1 MNGITVITQS
11 ALLADYCSSWRNATY
26 VTVDTEF
33 MREHTYWPKLCLIQ
47 VGGPDESVVIDPMA
61 EGIDLAPFYD
71 LLINEDVLKV
81 FHAARQDVELF
92 HHLTGHVPMPLFD
105 TQLAAMVCG
114 FGDSVGYEKLAARLA
129 DAQID
134 KTVRFTDWARRPLT
148 DRQIVYAVADVS
160 HLRPVYDKLS
170 EQLENNGRRSWID
183 EEMKILTNPAT
194 YENAPEDAWKR
205 VKVRN
210 GKPRFLAILREV
222 AAWREKEAK
231 RRDIPRNRIIR
242 EEALTEIAA
251 HAPANTDELA
261 RVRAISQKL
270 AEGDMGRDI
279 LKTVQHALSLDK
291 DDYPFLPKPIEKPI
305 GMAPLM
311 DLLKVLLKMRCEQS
325 GVAQKLVAT
334 VGDLERFASG
344 DEDSPLLSGW
354 RRELFGELAL
364 ALQGG
369 RVALTV
375 LNGQIQV
382 IPQDAEAAKLTAPA
396 KRPRRPRR
404 RPRRNSSEQSA
415 EAHAETSDETHAES
429 SDG

>member
-1 MNGITVITQS
+1 MTGITVITES
-11 ALLADYCSSWRNATY
+11 ALLAEYCVGWRNATY
-26 VTVDTEF
+26 ITVDTEF
-33 MREHTYWPKLCLIQ
+33 MREHTYWPILCLVQ
-47 VGGPDESVVIDPMA
+47 VGGPDESVIIDPMA
-61 EGIDLAPFYD
+61 EGIDLTPLYD
-71 LLINEDVLKV
+71 VLTDQNVLKV

-92 HHLTGHVPMPLFD
+92 HHLTGHVPSPLFD

-134 KTVRFTDWARRPLT
+134 KTLRFTDWARRPLT
-148 DRQIVYAVADVS
+148 DRQLIYAVADVS
-160 HLRPVYDKLS
+160 HLRPIYDKLS
-170 EQLENNGRRSWID
+170 AQLESNGRRSWID
-183 EEMKILTNPAT
+183 EEMKILTSPST
-194 YENAPEDAWKR
+194 YENEPKDAWLR
-205 VKVRN
+205 IKVRN

-231 RRDIPRNRIIR
+231 RRDVPRNRIIR

-251 HAPANTDELA
+251 SAPTSVEELA

-270 AEGDMGRDI
+270 AEGDMGRAI
-279 LKTVQHALSLDK
+279 LKVVQYALSLSK
-291 DDYPFLPKPIEKPI
+291 EDYPSLPKQIEKPI

-334 VGDLERFASG
+334 VGDLERFAAG
-344 DEDSPLLSGW
+344 DEDSALLSGW

-364 ALQGG
+364 ALTDG
-369 RVALTV
+369 RVALTA

-382 IPQDAEAAKLTAPA
+382 IPQDAEAAKLTAPP
-396 KRPRRPRR
+396 KRPNRPRR
-404 RPRRNSSEQSA
+404 RPRRSKEGPP
-415 EAHAETSDETHAES
+415 DETRAKEPAE
-429 SDG
+429 

>member
-1 MNGITVITQS
+1 MNGITVITKS
-11 ALLADYCSSWRNATY
+11 APLLDYCLSWQQAVY

-47 VGGPDESVVIDPMA
+47 VGGPDESVVIDPLA
-61 EGIDLAPFYD
+61 EGIDLTPFFD
-71 LLINEDVLKV
+71 LLSDRNVLKV

-92 HHLTGHVPMPLFD
+92 HHLTGHVPEPLFD

-114 FGDSVGYEKLAARLA
+114 FGESVGYEKLAARLA

-134 KTVRFTDWARRPLT
+134 KTLRFTDWARRPLT
-148 DRQIVYAVADVS
+148 DRQLLYAVADVS
-160 HLRPVYDKLS
+160 HLRPIYDKLS
-170 EQLENNGRRSWID
+170 AQLENNGRRSWID
-183 EEMKILTNPAT
+183 EEMKILTSPAT

-205 VKVRN
+205 IKVRN

-222 AAWREKEAK
+222 ASWREMEAQ
-231 RRDIPRNRIIR
+231 RRDVPRNRIIR

-251 HAPANTDELA
+251 HAPASVEELA

-270 AEGDMGRDI
+270 AEGDMGRAI
-279 LKTVQHALSLDK
+279 LKAVEYALSLGK
-291 DDYPFLPKPIEKPI
+291 ESYPSQPKQFEKPL

-334 VGDLERFASG
+334 VGDLERFAAG
-344 DEDSPLLSGW
+344 DETSPLLSGW

-364 ALQGG
+364 ALKGG

-375 LNGQIQV
+375 SNGQIQV
-382 IPQDAEAAKLTAPA
+382 IPQDAEAATLTAPA

-404 RPRRNSSEQSA
+404 RPRRGNQRPP
-415 EAHAETSDETHAES
+415 DETRA
-429 SDG
+429 D

>member
-1 MNGITVITQS
+1 MNGITVITKS
-11 ALLADYCSSWRNATY
+11 APLLDYCLSWQQAVY

-47 VGGPDESVVIDPMA
+47 VGGPDESVVIDPLA
-61 EGIDLAPFYD
+61 EGIDLTPFFD
-71 LLINEDVLKV
+71 LLSDRNVLKV

-92 HHLTGHVPMPLFD
+92 HHLTGHVPAPLFD

-114 FGDSVGYEKLAARLA
+114 FGESVGYEKLAARLA

-134 KTVRFTDWARRPLT
+134 KTLRFTDWARRPLT
-148 DRQIVYAVADVS
+148 DRQLLYAVADVS
-160 HLRPVYDKLS
+160 HLRPIYDKLS
-170 EQLENNGRRSWID
+170 AQLENNGRRSWID
-183 EEMKILTNPAT
+183 EEMKILTSPAT

-205 VKVRN
+205 IKVRN

-222 AAWREKEAK
+222 ASWREMEAQ
-231 RRDIPRNRIIR
+231 RRDVPRNRIIR

-251 HAPANTDELA
+251 HAPASVEELA

-270 AEGDMGRDI
+270 AEGDMGRAI
-279 LKTVQHALSLDK
+279 LKAVEYALSLGK
-291 DDYPFLPKPIEKPI
+291 ESYPSQPKQFEKPL

-334 VGDLERFASG
+334 VGDLERFAAG
-344 DEDSPLLSGW
+344 DETSPLLSGW
-354 RRELFGELAL
+354 RGELFGELAL
-364 ALQGG
+364 ALKGG

-375 LNGQIQV
+375 SNGQIQV
-382 IPQDAEAAKLTAPA
+382 IPQDAEAATLTAPA

-404 RPRRNSSEQSA
+404 RPRRGNQRPP
-415 EAHAETSDETHAES
+415 DETRA
-429 SDG
+429 D